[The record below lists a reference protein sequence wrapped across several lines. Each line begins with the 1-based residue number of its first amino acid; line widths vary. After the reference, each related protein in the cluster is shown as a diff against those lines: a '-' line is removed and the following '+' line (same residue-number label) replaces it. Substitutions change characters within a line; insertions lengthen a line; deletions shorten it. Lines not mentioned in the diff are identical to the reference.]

1 MLRDDVL
8 SLIGEQPGIRAC
20 DVRGKIGNRSIRSIN
35 KCLWRLQLNGSIEK
49 CGVGL
54 YRIARESGCNA
65 TQSNIPKPPPPAL
78 KPVAMTP
85 KTAGGHAGSGFIPPP
100 SLSRLMA
107 GR

>member
-8 SLIGEQPGIRAC
+8 SLIREQPGIRSGDLQC
-20 DVRGKIGNRSIRSIN
+20 KIGNRPIRAIN

-49 CGVGL
+49 CGDGQ
-54 YRIARESGCNA
+54 YRAAGESGCNA
-65 TQSNIPKPPPPAL
+65 AQSNIPKPPPPAL
-78 KPVAMTP
+78 EPVAMTP
-85 KTAGGHAGSGFIPPP
+85 KRALGYASSGFIPPP